1 MLRRMLPCHGRDW
14 SCFLGFGIIGR
25 RVLVRFVA
33 AVKDVVELRDWIAAF
48 DADGHATSMVALLDE
63 TQFRVPIWPTTMA
76 QE

>member
-1 MLRRMLPCHGRDW
+1 M
-14 SCFLGFGIIGR
+14 
-25 RVLVRFVA
+25 RFVA